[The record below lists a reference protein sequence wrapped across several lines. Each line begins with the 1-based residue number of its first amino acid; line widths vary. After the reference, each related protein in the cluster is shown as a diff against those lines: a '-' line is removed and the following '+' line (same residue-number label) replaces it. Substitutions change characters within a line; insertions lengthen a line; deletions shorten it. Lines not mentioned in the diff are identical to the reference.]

1 VRYENIIYAKEE
13 GIATITLNRPH
24 KLNALDAEM
33 LQEMVK
39 AIDEALEDDE
49 VKALIITGAGRGFCS
64 GADLTSP
71 VLGTDPKQPGITRS
85 TRLEPFVSFGWLMKR
100 LRNFHKPAIAAIN
113 GLATGGGL
121 SIACLCDV
129 RIASEDGKFSTIFVR
144 RGLVADTGTTYLLPR
159 IVGTEKAL
167 ELMWTGDIIDAKEA
181 ERIGL
186 VGRVVPHEELM
197 EAARALATR
206 IAKGPSTAIE
216 LMKRMVYEGLEASSF
231 TLQIAYEAWAQEMCY
246 LTEDFEEGVKSFVEK
261 RDATFTGR

>member
-1 VRYENIIYAKEE
+1 
-13 GIATITLNRPH
+13 
-24 KLNALDAEM
+24 M
-33 LQEMVK
+33 
-39 AIDEALEDDE
+39 
-49 VKALIITGAGRGFCS
+49 
-64 GADLTSP
+64 
-71 VLGTDPKQPGITRS
+71 
-85 TRLEPFVSFGWLMKR
+85 
-100 LRNFHKPAIAAIN
+100 
-113 GLATGGGL
+113 
-121 SIACLCDV
+121 
-129 RIASEDGKFSTIFVR
+129 
-144 RGLVADTGTTYLLPR
+144 ADTGTTYLLPR

-246 LTEDFEEGVKSFVEK
+246 LTEDFEEGVKAFVEK
-261 RDATFTGR
+261 REATFTGR